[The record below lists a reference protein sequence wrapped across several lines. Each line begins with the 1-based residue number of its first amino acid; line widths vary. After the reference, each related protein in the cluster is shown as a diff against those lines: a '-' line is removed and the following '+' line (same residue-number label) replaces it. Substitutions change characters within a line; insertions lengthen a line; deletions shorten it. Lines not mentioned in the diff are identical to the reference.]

1 MLQKVKVGEKHM
13 IMTDKDAE
21 DFYKQI
27 EKIKKGTTERYVPV
41 DERNTSCMRCKDSRV
56 IYVYKD
62 TSEGTAIRQDCPM
75 CSPQRPPEELR
86 NDGLI

>member
-1 MLQKVKVGEKHM
+1 M
-13 IMTDKDAE
+13 IMTNKDAA
-21 DFYKQI
+21 DFYDEI
-27 EKIKKGTTERYVPV
+27 EKIKKGQKVKTYIPV
-41 DERNTSCMRCKDSRV
+41 EDRKTSCMRCKDKRE

-62 TSEGTAIRQDCPM
+62 TSEGTAIRVDCPM

>member
-1 MLQKVKVGEKHM
+1 MWQREQVGEKHM

-21 DFYKQI
+21 EFYKQI
-27 EKIKKGTTERYVPV
+27 ETIKKGTTKKYVPV
-41 DERNTSCMRCKDSRV
+41 DDRNTACMRCKDTRV

-62 TSEGTAIRQDCPM
+62 TSEGTATRVDCPM

-86 NDGLI
+86 RDGLI

>member
-1 MLQKVKVGEKHM
+1 M
-13 IMTDKDAE
+13 IMTNKDAD

-27 EKIKKGTTERYVPV
+27 DQIKKGKKVEKYISTE
-41 DERNTSCMRCKDSRV
+41 EKNTSCMRCSDKRY

-62 TSEGTAIRQDCPM
+62 TSEGNMVRVDCPM

>member
-1 MLQKVKVGEKHM
+1 M

-21 DFYKQI
+21 DFYKEI
-27 EKIKKGTTERYVPV
+27 ENIKKGTTKKYVPV
-41 DERNTSCMRCKDSRV
+41 DDRKTSCMRCRDTRV

-62 TSEGTAIRQDCPM
+62 TSEGTTTRVDCPM
-75 CSPQRPPEELR
+75 CSPQRPPAELR